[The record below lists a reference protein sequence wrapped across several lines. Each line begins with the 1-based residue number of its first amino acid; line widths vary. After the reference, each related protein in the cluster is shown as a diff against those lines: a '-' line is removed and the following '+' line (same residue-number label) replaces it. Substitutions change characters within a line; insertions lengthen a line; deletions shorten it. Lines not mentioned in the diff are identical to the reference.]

1 MRRIRVK
8 VEVKEVVKG
17 GKGGGKG
24 GKGGDKGSAGK
35 GGGKTKGAPGS
46 IDKPCRNLRDHGFC
60 VYGAECMFKHD
71 NS

>member
-17 GKGGGKG
+17 VKEEVKEE
-24 GKGGDKGSAGK
+24 KAA
-35 GGGKTKGAPGS
+35 TKAAPAKVAARRKVPPGS
-46 IDKPCRNLRDHGFC
+46 IDKPCRNLRDHGYC